1 MLFANYS
8 GDATS
13 IQYLNVAKLYMHVRS
28 IQGNNEQ
35 EWGPAKSQAI
45 YKNQPANMIIDEARS
60 AGCISS
66 SRQ

>member
-13 IQYLNVAKLYMHVRS
+13 IQYLNVVKLYMHVRS

-35 EWGPAKSQAI
+35 E
-45 YKNQPANMIIDEARS
+45 
-60 AGCISS
+60 
-66 SRQ
+66 